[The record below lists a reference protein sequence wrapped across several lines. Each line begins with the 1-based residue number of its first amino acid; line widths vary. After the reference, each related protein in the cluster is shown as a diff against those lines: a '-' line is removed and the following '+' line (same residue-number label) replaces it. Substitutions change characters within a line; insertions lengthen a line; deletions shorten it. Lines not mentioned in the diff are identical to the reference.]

1 MLEFFKDEKDSYDN
15 EDDDKTKIDLSIPNI
30 QTIFSEINKGKI
42 TDELK
47 FFSGGDELRT
57 QAIRPI
63 GYLNKVNTAFLCFSN
78 SLFGLDISDKNKMKI
93 HLESEDIYIGNVNN
107 SENIYI
113 FYYLNK
119 MIQKSLWMLNLQ

>member
-42 TDELK
+42 PVELK
-47 FFSGGDELRT
+47 SFSGGDELRT

-63 GYLNKVNTAFLCFSN
+63 GYLNKVNTAFLGFSN
-78 SLFGLDISDKNKMKI
+78 SLFGLDISNKN
-93 HLESEDIYIGNVNN
+93 
-107 SENIYI
+107 
-113 FYYLNK
+113 
-119 MIQKSLWMLNLQ
+119 